1 MQTTYAVN
9 MMVRCA
15 TEIETTMVSA
25 ERIHEY
31 SNIPTEVTKENSGFF
46 IENKRIIQ
54 ESIRS
59 IDTLHFLHATAMLLI
74 NWFHTNSVR
83 LQ

>member
-1 MQTTYAVN
+1 MVVTILILQTTYAVN

-31 SNIPTEVTKENSGFF
+31 SNIPTEVLKENSFF
-46 IENKRIIQ
+46 IERMDYTGVNKKY
-54 ESIRS
+54 SHLAFFTC
-59 IDTLHFLHATAMLLI
+59 DCNVAAK
-74 NWFHTNSVR
+74 
-83 LQ
+83 